1 MLSLNLR
8 PVLVARGI
16 DKPHAFLV
24 RSGIHS
30 SAAHNLLND
39 FTPNFKLAHIDRLCS
54 ILSCTPND
62 LLVWTPNPG
71 EKLTDEHPLTGLK
84 KQSTDL
90 NWQNTIKTIPL
101 NQLAQI
107 VKLINA
113 HKGTT

>member
-39 FTPNFKLAHIDRLCS
+39 FTPHFKLAHIERLCTV
-54 ILSCTPND
+54 LNCTPNE
-62 LLVWTPNPG
+62 LLVWTPNPS
-71 EKLTDEHPLTGLK
+71 EKLNDDHPLNDLK
-84 KQSTDL
+84 KQAADL
-90 NWQNTIKTIPL
+90 NWQATIKTIPL
-101 NQLAQI
+101 DKLAEI
-107 VKLINA
+107 VKIINA
-113 HKGTT
+113 HKSTT